1 MSIASKIDK
10 ATMTNCPDA
19 PRTIPVFA
27 LKVQYARK
35 CLRTRHTTTVSYPKR
50 RRQIQG
56 EGQKIMPNHYRED
69 LYTRI
74 LIRTFI

>member
-1 MSIASKIDK
+1 MPIASKIDK
-10 ATMTNCPDA
+10 GTMTNCPDA

-27 LKVQYARK
+27 LKVQHPRK
-35 CLRTRHTTTVSYPKR
+35 CLRTGHTTTVGYPKR

-74 LIRTFI
+74 LIRAFI

>member
-1 MSIASKIDK
+1 MPIASKIDK
-10 ATMTNCPDA
+10 GTMTKCRDA
-19 PRTIPVFA
+19 PRTIQFFA
-27 LKVQYARK
+27 LKVQHPRK
-35 CLRTRHTTTVSYPKR
+35 CLRTGHTTTVGYPKR

-74 LIRTFI
+74 LIKAFI

>member
-1 MSIASKIDK
+1 MPKASKIDK
-10 ATMTNCPDA
+10 GTMTNCPDA

-27 LKVQYARK
+27 LKVQHPRK
-35 CLRTRHTTTVSYPKR
+35 CLRTGHITTGGYAKR

-74 LIRTFI
+74 LIRAFV